1 MFQAF
6 CILEDNNKNTYK
18 IGSYKIVPKKK
29 MNDNLSSWLST

>member
-18 IGSYKIVPKKK
+18 IGSYKIVPKK